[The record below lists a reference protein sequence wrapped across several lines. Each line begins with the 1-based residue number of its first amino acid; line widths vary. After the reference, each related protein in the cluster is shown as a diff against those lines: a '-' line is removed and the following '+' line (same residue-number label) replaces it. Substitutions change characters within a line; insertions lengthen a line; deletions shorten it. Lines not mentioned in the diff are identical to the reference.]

1 MSETTTLVVTTFEG
15 RNEVQVPSAFLGETG
30 SAPSRQL
37 LSFLRES
44 EIAVPED
51 GMLTRANES
60 YVLHAV
66 PKFG

>member
-1 MSETTTLVVTTFEG
+1 MPEVNLVVTTIEG
-15 RNEVQVPSAFLGETG
+15 RNEVMVPEEILGATG

-44 EIAVPED
+44 EIPVPTD
-51 GMLTRANES
+51 GMLTRTGSGVTFHE
-60 YVLHAV
+60 V